1 MLEDT
6 RYLII
11 IDDDVLVRMC
21 LESECARTTS
31 LEIEVFDNIE
41 SAMIF
46 FYQYGDQVEL
56 VFVDIVMDEFDG
68 MDFFDFLSVKK
79 NKIDIFIIS
88 SLDDNILS
96 TIALYGE
103 RIGLN
108 VIGYERKPISKDKIK
123 TVLSE
128 KKLAETHQAGEVDVE
143 SAIDNDTLFVYFNS
157 IHCLTGDC
165 SIYGVDIMSEIR
177 IDDEVIDPFYFIHN
191 MQDSDAFTIKYNHYV
206 LNKVIPDLADMYRSG
221 MPVDIYFHLSVYS
234 LRQDYIV
241 DKVIDVI
248 RSGNFPFNL
257 FNIVIEGEIS
267 PEYDLRIIVNLIK
280 LRKLGVGI
288 VLDLSGK
295 ASSILMNINDLPIT
309 AINISASYLNGA
321 GIDRKTSVILK
332 SVINFSKD
340 LGIKCI
346 ARNISTKHELDIVS
360 DYQFEY
366 GQGKYISQSLSPE
379 NIKTYY
385 GAV

>member
-1 MLEDT
+1 
-6 RYLII
+6 
-11 IDDDVLVRMC
+11 
-21 LESECARTTS
+21 
-31 LEIEVFDNIE
+31 
-41 SAMIF
+41 
-46 FYQYGDQVEL
+46 
-56 VFVDIVMDEFDG
+56 
-68 MDFFDFLSVKK
+68 
-79 NKIDIFIIS
+79 
-88 SLDDNILS
+88 
-96 TIALYGE
+96 
-103 RIGLN
+103 
-108 VIGYERKPISKDKIK
+108 
-123 TVLSE
+123 
-128 KKLAETHQAGEVDVE
+128 
-143 SAIDNDTLFVYFNS
+143 
-157 IHCLTGDC
+157 
-165 SIYGVDIMSEIR
+165 MSEIR

-206 LNKVIPDLADMYRSG
+206 LNKVIPDLADMYRSD

-340 LGIKCI
+340 LGIKSI